1 MDASTEKMPKKS
13 FFQYFM
19 DALKKYADFK
29 GRARRTEYFSFAIIS
44 NIIVFLAS
52 RILTFVCAIVFGED
66 SVISSVIEDL
76 PALAF
81 IVPIFAVA
89 WRRMHDCG
97 KSGLY
102 CLIPIYNI
110 ILVFRNGVS
119 GENQYGPD
127 PKNSVMN

>member
-1 MDASTEKMPKKS
+1 M
-13 FFQYFM
+13 
-19 DALKKYADFK
+19 KKYADFK
-29 GRARRTEYFSFAIIS
+29 GRARRTEYFSFTIIS
-44 NIIVFLAS
+44 NIIVFLTS
-52 RILTFVCAIVFGED
+52 RILTFVCAIIFGEN
-66 SVISSVIEDL
+66 SSISSIIEDL

-81 IVPIFAVA
+81 IIPILAVA

-127 PKNSVMN
+127 PKNSLTN